1 MVAAHR
7 WNVFGV
13 QRIGRYQILHHLAS
27 GGMGHVYLTR
37 STGLGGFERE
47 MVIKTLDLAATD
59 DDSRVSMFLDEARLL
74 ASLHHQYIAP
84 VYDVGRD
91 DDGRYYLVMDY
102 VRGESAEVVWERAA
116 AHDVMLPLSFGITI
130 VSAIASALHYAHER
144 RGADGQPLRIV
155 HRDVTPSNV
164 MIGYDGAIK
173 LIDFGIAKAAN
184 RTNANITQAG
194 ALKGRMG
201 YLSPEQI
208 HGKPVDRRTDVFAL
222 GIVLYE
228 LTTMARA
235 FRGASDL
242 NTMERIVRGEL
253 TPPSDLSASYPRDL
267 EKIVMTALAVEPEDR
282 FQTADDMQHAL
293 EAVGRRLN
301 VVMRDSAIVE
311 VMDSL
316 FEQRGEPRSRR
327 SDTIATPEPIIDDK
341 TVPVA
346 ADHIYI
352 PLAAAASPTPD
363 VAMAV
368 EEEVSVPIV
377 IQAVTPERSATPS
390 RPLLVPVGDPIRP
403 LTSTRTAKGSQA
415 AIVYPRIRSR
425 AWIWWLLILAA
436 TSTALALL
444 IAYGN

>member
-1 MVAAHR
+1 L
-7 WNVFGV
+7 FGV

-59 DDSRVSMFLDEARLL
+59 DDSRVTMFLDEARLL

-102 VRGESAEVVWERAA
+102 IRGESAEVVWERAVG
-116 AHDVMLPLSFGITI
+116 HDAVLPLSFGITV

-144 RGADGQPLRIV
+144 RASDGTPLGIV

-173 LIDFGIAKAAN
+173 LIDFGIAKTAIRN
-184 RTNANITQAG
+184 NANITQAG

-208 HGKPVDRRTDVFAL
+208 HGQSVDRRTDVFAL

-235 FRGASDL
+235 FRGLSDL

-253 TPPSDLSASYPRDL
+253 TPPSDLSASYPLDL
-267 EKIVMTALAVEPEDR
+267 EKVVMTALAVDPDER
-282 FQTADDMQHAL
+282 FQTADEMQHAL
-293 EAVGRRLN
+293 ESVGRRIG

-311 VMDSL
+311 VMESL
-316 FEQRGEPRSRR
+316 FQHRGEPRP
-327 SDTIATPEPIIDDK
+327 ATPEPIADDK

-352 PLAAAASPTPD
+352 PMGPAPAAP
-363 VAMAV
+363 AMMAL
-368 EEEVSVPIV
+368 EEEDISVPIV

-390 RPLLVPVGDPIRP
+390 RPLLVPVGDPIEP
-403 LTSTRTAKGSQA
+403 LTSRRTAKGSQA
-415 AIVYPRIRSR
+415 AIIYPRIRSR
-425 AWIWWLLILAA
+425 AWIWWLLILVA
-436 TSTALALL
+436 TSTALGLL